1 MKYKVIVAFK
11 DLQDSNHQYLVGE
24 TYPREGADVS
34 ASRIAELAS
43 KDNRAGMVLI
53 EGVEDKSEYTRS
65 DIQKMSTLSLKTLAQ
80 ELGLDSELSGAKL
93 KPLIIE
99 KLGL

>member
-53 EGVEDKSEYTRS
+53 EGVEDKPEYTRS
-65 DIQKMSTLSLKTLAQ
+65 DIQKMSALSLKTLAQ